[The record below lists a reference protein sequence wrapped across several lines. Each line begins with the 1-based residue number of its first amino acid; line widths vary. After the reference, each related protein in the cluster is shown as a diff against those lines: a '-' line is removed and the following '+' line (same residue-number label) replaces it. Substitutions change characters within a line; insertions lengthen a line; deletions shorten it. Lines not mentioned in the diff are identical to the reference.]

1 MPVFS
6 LYPPNTTSLS
16 DNVICAVTQRSNSNR
31 RHAAVAMIETPPEA
45 MNAQAPSQACTKPCM
60 ANEATSTSKHQQNTR
75 AQRERRRVN
84 QARYRK
90 KQRMLTLALESANS
104 KLRQE
109 VEELKLKRCNTHIGI
124 PTTQTVWTVAMHY
137 FRIFRFGLRSPPPL
151 LRDFVLSFL
160 QNAMAPDVTDGS
172 ICGVDALLENWSLF
186 SVYFDNINIQLE
198 RLEIGGSV
206 NLVMAT
212 TTTTV
217 TISADTLRR
226 VFPHLVANEEGNSLA
241 TKLQGRCISMRG
253 SVLFTWD
260 DKNDCV
266 ASMQSRSDMLT
277 PLLQLLGN
285 LEDVSRVFDS
295 ALVTPECRLT
305 RREGN

>member
-16 DNVICAVTQRSNSNR
+16 DNVICAVIQRSNSSR
-31 RHAAVAMIETPPEA
+31 MHAAVGTSPEA
-45 MNAQAPSQACTKPCM
+45 MSAQAPFQARTNPCM
-60 ANEATSTSKHQQNTR
+60 ANEANEFNEAIEQQNTR
-75 AQRERRRVN
+75 VQRERRRVN

-109 VEELKLKRCNTHIGI
+109 IEELKLKRCSAHIGI
-124 PTTQTVWTVAMHY
+124 PTTQTVWTVAMQY

-172 ICGVDALLENWSLF
+172 ICGVGALLENWSLF

-266 ASMQSRSDMLT
+266 A
-277 PLLQLLGN
+277 N
-285 LEDVSRVFDS
+285 
-295 ALVTPECRLT
+295 
-305 RREGN
+305 